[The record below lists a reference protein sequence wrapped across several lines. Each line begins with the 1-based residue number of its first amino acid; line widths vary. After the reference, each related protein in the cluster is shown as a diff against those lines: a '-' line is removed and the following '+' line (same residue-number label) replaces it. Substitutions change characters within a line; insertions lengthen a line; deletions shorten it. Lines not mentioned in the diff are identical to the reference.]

1 MTPPDD
7 LDELQRKLRK
17 RGFAQTDPLL
27 HECAACNERGIA
39 IYAISGKS
47 GGRDIRL
54 CLACGDAKSWR
65 SVAGFESREP
75 DPAFDLRKFLA

>member
-47 GGRDIRL
+47 GGRDT
-54 CLACGDAKSWR
+54 KSWR